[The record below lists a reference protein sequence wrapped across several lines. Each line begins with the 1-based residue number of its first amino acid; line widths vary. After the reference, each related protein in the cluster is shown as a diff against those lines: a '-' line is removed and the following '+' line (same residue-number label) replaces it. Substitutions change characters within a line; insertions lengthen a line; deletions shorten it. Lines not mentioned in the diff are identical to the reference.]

1 MKKFLKALFS
11 DQNSINEKMIIGV
24 ITFILFF
31 CYAIIDIIMGIFGKN
46 FNPTEY
52 IFNGI
57 MVIILGSFGIAS
69 FDKWINKRHS
79 NKKDEDLFSDEPPFD
94 E

>member
-1 MKKFLKALFS
+1 
-11 DQNSINEKMIIGV
+11 
-24 ITFILFF
+24 
-31 CYAIIDIIMGIFGKN
+31 MGIFGKN

-57 MVIILGSFGIAS
+57 MVITLGSFGIAS
-69 FDKWINKRHS
+69 FDKWINKSHS